1 MELNEFIANALKEDV
16 GDGDHTTIA
25 CIPND
30 VIGKAHLLVKQDGV
44 LAGVELA
51 RQIFHHY
58 DSELQFKQ
66 IIGDGDQ
73 VEVGNI
79 AFTIEGKSRSILT
92 TERLVLNCMQRMSGI
107 ATLTQKMV
115 TMLIGSDTKILDTRK
130 TTPGFRMLEKW
141 AVRIGGGEN
150 HRIGLYDMIMIKD
163 NHIDFTGGIDQAI
176 NAVQDYLNK
185 NGKDLKICIEAR
197 TINDVE
203 KIMENGKVDRIM
215 LDNFSPALMKD
226 AIQLINNQFDTEATG
241 GITKDTLRTYGECGV
256 DYISVGAIT
265 HSAGCLDLSL
275 KAVY

>member
-1 MELNEFIANALKEDV
+1 MELNEFIANALKEDI
-16 GDGDHTTIA
+16 GDGDHTSMA
-25 CIPND
+25 CIPD
-30 VIGKAHLLVKQDGV
+30 DAIGKAHLLVKQDGV

-58 DSELQFKQ
+58 DPELQFKQ

-73 VEVGNI
+73 VETGNT
-79 AFTIEGKSRSILT
+79 AFTIEGRSRSILT

-107 ATLTQKMV
+107 ATLTHEMV
-115 TMLIGSDTKILDTRK
+115 AILIGSNTKILDTRK

-150 HRIGLYDMIMIKD
+150 HRIGLYDVIMIKD
-163 NHIDFTGGIDQAI
+163 NHIDFKGGIDQAI

-203 KIMENGKVDRIM
+203 KIMDNGKVDRIM
-215 LDNFSPALMKD
+215 LDNFSPALLKE
-226 AIQLINNQFDTEATG
+226 AIQLINHQFETEATG
-241 GITKDTLRTYGECGV
+241 GITKETLKEYAESGV
-256 DYISVGAIT
+256 NYISAGAIT
-265 HSAGCLDLSL
+265 HSAGCMDLSL
-275 KAVY
+275 KAID

>member
-215 LDNFSPALMKD
+215 LDNFSPALMKE
-226 AIQLINNQFDTEATG
+226 AIQKEWKSSQDSGAVEIVNEKDIPSNEKRRDTRARARTCR
-241 GITKDTLRTYGECGV
+241 KDQEPLEVAYHT
-256 DYISVGAIT
+256 
-265 HSAGCLDLSL
+265 
-275 KAVY
+275 